1 MTDDGT
7 AGAAAAL
14 GSALA
19 DLNRV
24 LRRSTSRRTGRPP
37 LSDAQVEVLRL
48 VERWPEISVKETA
61 ERLHTAANTVSTL
74 VGDLTGAGLLER
86 DRDPDNR
93 RVVRL
98 RLTPA
103 ARGRIGEYVAHR
115 RDLLLD
121 ALDRLDDQARRDIL
135 RAAPHLHRL
144 AGVLADQEGGE
155 QQRTDT
161 ARREPERRP

>member
-93 RVVRL
+93 RWS
-98 RLTPA
+98 
-103 ARGRIGEYVAHR
+103 GSG
-115 RDLLLD
+115 
-121 ALDRLDDQARRDIL
+121 
-135 RAAPHLHRL
+135 
-144 AGVLADQEGGE
+144 
-155 QQRTDT
+155 
-161 ARREPERRP
+161 